1 MNRFNLNDEINI
13 IIDELKEYRNKLHK
27 EPELSMK
34 EYKTTEFLYKKLKL
48 FGVDEVIKVEKTGV
62 IATIYGKDKK
72 KGIALRADI
81 DALPITEETE
91 FLNKSIIQGVSHACG
106 HDMHTIIL
114 LGVAKILNKYKDT
127 LPKSIRLIFQPA
139 EETGE
144 GAKYMIE
151 NGCLDNIT
159 LEAILAL
166 HCWPDQPTGKIF
178 SRSGKVCASSD
189 KFRIVITGVQGHAAH
204 PHKTI
209 DPIVIA
215 GNIICAVQ
223 TIISREISPL
233 ESNVITFGTINGGT
247 KENIISKEVE
257 MTGTIRSLNPDIRE
271 YIHKRLEEVVI
282 KTAEVYRGTAKVFI
296 TKGLPPLVNDIEI
309 TEIVKNSIIEFL
321 GEDCYE
327 YNPDSS
333 MGGEDFSYYLER
345 IPGSMFRIGC
355 GFENEKNYPL
365 HSNKFNPNDDAII
378 TGIKA
383 LIIPTLRL
391 LGE

>member
-1 MNRFNLNDEINI
+1 
-13 IIDELKEYRNKLHK
+13 
-27 EPELSMK
+27 
-34 EYKTTEFLYKKLKL
+34 
-48 FGVDEVIKVEKTGV
+48 
-62 IATIYGKDKK
+62 
-72 KGIALRADI
+72 
-81 DALPITEETE
+81 
-91 FLNKSIIQGVSHACG
+91 
-106 HDMHTIIL
+106 
-114 LGVAKILNKYKDT
+114 
-127 LPKSIRLIFQPA
+127 
-139 EETGE
+139 
-144 GAKYMIE
+144 E